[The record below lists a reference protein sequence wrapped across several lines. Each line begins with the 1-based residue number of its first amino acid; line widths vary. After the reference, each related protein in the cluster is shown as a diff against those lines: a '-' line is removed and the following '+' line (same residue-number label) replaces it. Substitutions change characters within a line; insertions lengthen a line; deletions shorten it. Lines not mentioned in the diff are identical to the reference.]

1 MFTPIKRALT
11 ALTITAS
18 LLTPISANAEYLDHE
33 ASTEVLTKGKI
44 LSVNETGRNFVI
56 EYRGKI
62 IMCYVTRSPA
72 SNAQI
77 FLQCIDDQPE

>member
-44 LSVNETGRNFVI
+44 LSVDEGGRNFVI